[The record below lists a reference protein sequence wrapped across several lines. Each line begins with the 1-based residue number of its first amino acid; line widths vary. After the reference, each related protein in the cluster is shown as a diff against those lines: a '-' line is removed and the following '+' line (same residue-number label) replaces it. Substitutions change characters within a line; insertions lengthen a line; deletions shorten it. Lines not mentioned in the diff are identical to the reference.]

1 MIFHLLFFSRRLPFR
16 TFYSVFIQYV
26 WFGGKRH
33 RETQLDNGKREEWG
47 GLHSTYIRAYWSRG
61 PISGPTGYSISCVAY
76 DITQL
81 DNGKREEWGGL
92 YIRAY

>member
-47 GLHSTYIRAYWSRG
+47 GDIVHIL
-61 PISGPTGYSISCVAY
+61 GPTGV
-76 DITQL
+76 
-81 DNGKREEWGGL
+81 GGL
-92 YIRAY
+92 YQGLLGIPLAVSPMI